1 MIKIKLGDDKMK
13 ELVKIFE
20 NEDLGKIRVVIL
32 DGEPWFVG
40 KDVSEILGYVNP
52 SSMYKLIDESDK
64 RNIDPQSTE
73 FIGSFQ
79 NGVILEPNT
88 NIRKLTV
95 INESGLYD
103 SIFGST
109 LESAKTFKKWVTSVL
124 LPTIRKTGGYVV
136 ENRAIDFVSNWLP
149 NLDDMSKTVIAGML
163 EDNQK
168 LRLENTKQKEVIEVQ
183 VKEIEY
189 KEDVIIGLVDKIT
202 LEEKRQTLNKVV
214 KHKGANY
221 SERWSLLY
229 KHFQDK
235 YHLDLKIRRE
245 NWDKVNKPKSKSMVD
260 FVDRGLNKVPEL
272 YEIACK
278 LFHSDIEEIV
288 QHYKNLR

>member
-1 MIKIKLGDDKMK
+1 MSELKI
-13 ELVKIFE
+13 I
-20 NEDLGKIRVVIL
+20 NEQEVLGKQFSIYGDFDNPLFLAKDIAERI
-32 DGEPWFVG
+32 EHS
-40 KDVSEILGYVNP
+40 DVSTMLKMVSEEEKLTQTLFVSGQNRKVWMVTEDGLHEIL
-52 SSMYKLIDESDK
+52 MKSDK
-64 RNIDPQSTE
+64 PI
-73 FIGSFQ
+73 
-79 NGVILEPNT
+79 
-88 NIRKLTV
+88 
-95 INESGLYD
+95 
-103 SIFGST
+103 
-109 LESAKTFKKWVTSVL
+109 AKEFKKIVKEIL
-124 LPTIRKTGGYVV
+124 KTIRKTGGYVV

-168 LRLENTKQKEVIEVQ
+168 LRLENSKQKEVIEVQ

-189 KEDVIIGLVDKIT
+189 REDIIIGLVDEIT

-221 SERWSLLY
+221 SERWNLLY
-229 KHFQDK
+229 SHFQDK
-235 YHLDLKIRRE
+235 YHLDLKIRRA
-245 NWDKVNKPKSKSMVD
+245 NWDKINKPKSKSMVD
-260 FVDRGLNKVPEL
+260 FIDRGLNKVPEL

>member
-1 MIKIKLGDDKMK
+1 MK
-13 ELVKIFE
+13 ELKVFNGMEVEFIVLNDKVLF
-20 NEDLGKIRVVIL
+20 NAKC
-32 DGEPWFVG
+32 VG
-40 KDVSEILGYVNP
+40 EILGIVDVN
-52 SSMYKLIDESDK
+52 SVVRNFNDKQILKLKNSDVQDTQFRKLNNAGENFLTESGVYKLIMRSNKPEAE
-64 RNIDPQSTE
+64 Q
-73 FIGSFQ
+73 FQ
-79 NGVILEPNT
+79 
-88 NIRKLTV
+88 
-95 INESGLYD
+95 D
-103 SIFGST
+103 
-109 LESAKTFKKWVTSVL
+109 WVTDDL

-149 NLDDMSKTVIAGML
+149 NLDDMSKSVIAGML

-260 FVDRGLNKVPEL
+260 FIDRGLNKVPEL

>member
-1 MIKIKLGDDKMK
+1 MS
-13 ELVKIFE
+13 ELVKVFE
-20 NEDLGKIRVVIL
+20 NVEFGKIRVVII
-32 DGEPWFVG
+32 DDEPWFVA
-40 KDVSEILGYVNP
+40 KELSELLEYSETSKMLRRLDDDEIKKVAPTILGDSINP
-52 SSMYKLIDESDK
+52 MVREMAL
-64 RNIDPQSTE
+64 
-73 FIGSFQ
+73 
-79 NGVILEPNT
+79 V
-88 NIRKLTV
+88 
-95 INESGLYD
+95 NESGLYN
-103 SIFGST
+103 SVFGSKKPN
-109 LESAKTFKKWVTSVL
+109 AKEFKKWVTSDL
-124 LPTIRKTGGYVV
+124 LPTVRKTGGYVV

-149 NLDDMSKTVIAGML
+149 NLDDMSKSVIAGML

-189 KEDVIIGLVDKIT
+189 REDIIIGLVDEIT

-229 KHFQDK
+229 MHFQDK
-235 YHLDLKIRRE
+235 YHLDLKIRRA

-260 FVDRGLNKVPEL
+260 FIDRGLNKVPEL

>member
-1 MIKIKLGDDKMK
+1 MSREVLVVESNVSVLGQSFNIYGD
-13 ELVKIFE
+13 FE
-20 NEDLGKIRVVIL
+20 NPLFL
-32 DGEPWFVG
+32 A
-40 KDVSEILGYVNP
+40 KDVSEWIEYSEGNT
-52 SSMYKLIDESDK
+52 SHMCSMLDKEEVKKIFCSINGTKPTESMAEAN
-64 RNIDPQSTE
+64 RLFITE
-73 FIGSFQ
+73 D
-79 NGVILEPNT
+79 
-88 NIRKLTV
+88 
-95 INESGLYD
+95 GLYEVLMQ
-103 SIFGST
+103 SRKPI
-109 LESAKTFKKWVTSVL
+109 AKEFKKQVKEILKTV
-124 LPTIRKTGGYVV
+124 RKTGGYVV

-168 LRLENTKQKEVIEVQ
+168 LRLENSKQKEVIEVQ

-189 KEDVIIGLVDKIT
+189 KEDVIIGLVDEIT

-235 YHLDLKIRRE
+235 YHLDLKIRRA

-260 FVDRGLNKVPEL
+260 FIDRGLNKVPEL

>member
-1 MIKIKLGDDKMK
+1 MSELIK
-13 ELVKIFE
+13 VFE
-20 NEDLGKIRVVIL
+20 NVEFGKIRVVII
-32 DGEPWFVG
+32 DDEPWFVA
-40 KDVSEILGYVNP
+40 KELSELLEYSETSKMLRRLDDDEIKKVAPTILGDSINP
-52 SSMYKLIDESDK
+52 MVREMAL
-64 RNIDPQSTE
+64 
-73 FIGSFQ
+73 
-79 NGVILEPNT
+79 V
-88 NIRKLTV
+88 
-95 INESGLYD
+95 NESGLYN
-103 SIFGST
+103 SVFGSKKPN
-109 LESAKTFKKWVTSVL
+109 AKEFKKWVTSDL
-124 LPTIRKTGGYVV
+124 LPTVRKTGGYVV

-149 NLDDMSKTVIAGML
+149 NLDDMSKSVIAGML

-189 KEDVIIGLVDKIT
+189 REDIIIGLVDEVT

-235 YHLDLKIRRE
+235 YHLDLKIRRA

-260 FVDRGLNKVPEL
+260 FIDRGLDKVPEL